1 MHVGCMEDEVP
12 RDASRVLV
20 PSPLAALDT
29 SRSGLWMRTTSHS
42 WASLDEPRSTRSVW
56 HGPNET
62 EPFLLNLLV
71 EAEEHRRYNAGAR
84 PVACQ
89 CGGGPV
95 ANACSVCLADTAPW
109 ATGKCRPATPSGF
122 LLCLLRRC
130 GPFGQI

>member
-1 MHVGCMEDEVP
+1 MSAAWKTRCP

-29 SRSGLWMRTTSHS
+29 SRSGLGMRTTVHS

-89 CGGGPV
+89 CGGGPWRTPTRFAWLTLLLGPQGNAV
-95 ANACSVCLADTAPW
+95 LQLLAASCFACSGSAVL
-109 ATGKCRPATPSGF
+109 SV
-122 LLCLLRRC
+122 
-130 GPFGQI
+130 GQI